1 MHSIAL
7 HFIPFLIWFYFSI
20 LLIKCMFWQE
30 NRLTDNPMLVNTWF
44 GNTDDVWER
53 NVRFSSSIFI
63 SLSKKRRMKK
73 QKSKRRKERNKEI
86 QNIKR
91 WNAICVNV
99 MLDEPFSMVSI
110 KDMHYAWQRV
120 SRTSWAMRWAR
131 EVSEMR
137 SEWATDMINE
147 QLTNLI
153 SSTETS

>member
-73 QKSKRRKERNKEI
+73 QKSKRRKERNKIRKKERKKEI

-131 EVSEMR
+131 EVRWEVSEQQTW
-137 SEWATDMINE
+137 S
-147 QLTNLI
+147 TNNSQI
-153 SSTETS
+153 